1 MNEGTDH
8 YNKAAWRRIGYAE
21 AFHTTSKVFMQKR
34 DYANAKLSLHLAL
47 EIQKLYSI
55 EDKKRA
61 ELLYDLGIA
70 LQKQRAYRE
79 AVKAFEESM
88 SIRASVLGNN
98 NALVADCY
106 FQIGMSCHA
115 SEFSKALSSHQ
126 HALKIREKLPDDL
139 KTAES
144 CYMVACMFFNAKLSV
159 LQQSVGKKELDKAVV
174 LIEKACSIWKMA
186 AGKTQGGRKQLREI
200 KKYML
205 STVALCEEIARS
217 SSQIAQRACEATA
230 LAVQLRELLGNLE
243 AKLEKLPE
251 DAEDG
256 LTDSDSDTSFKT
268 PPAL

>member
-1 MNEGTDH
+1 
-8 YNKAAWRRIGYAE
+8 
-21 AFHTTSKVFMQKR
+21 MQKR

-47 EIQKLYSI
+47 ELQKLYSI

-88 SIRASVLGNN
+88 SIRASVLGYN

-126 HALKIREKLPDDL
+126 HALEIREKLPDDL

-144 CYMVACMFFNAKLSV
+144 CYMVACMFFNAKLVVTV
-159 LQQSVGKKELDKAVV
+159 LQQSVGKKKLDMAVA

-186 AGKTQGGRKQLREI
+186 AGKTQGGRKQLRER
-200 KKYML
+200 KKYMQ
-205 STVALCEEIARS
+205 SSVALCEEIARS
-217 SSQIAQRACEATA
+217 SSQIAQRGREATV